1 MANPIK
7 RFAFP
12 AENDEYE
19 EINLEERLTNKLRDT
34 RQGPVSEFSSPLN
47 TQPRTTVSY
56 DYDQKPPVN
65 PPKNMFN
72 TDIFNPNTYEDAQR
86 IAEEILGGNSAIVN
100 LEHLLNDEVRKQDA
114 IRIIDFLC
122 GVAYAIKI
130 DVKRVNAATFLF
142 TMK

>member
-1 MANPIK
+1 M
-7 RFAFP
+7 
-12 AENDEYE
+12 
-19 EINLEERLTNKLRDT
+19 
-34 RQGPVSEFSSPLN
+34 
-47 TQPRTTVSY
+47 SY
-56 DYDQKPPVN
+56 DYDQKPSAN
-65 PPKNMFN
+65 PQKNMFN

-86 IAEEILGGNSAIVN
+86 IAVEILAGNSAIVN
-100 LEHLLNDEVRKQDA
+100 LEHLLNDETRKHDA